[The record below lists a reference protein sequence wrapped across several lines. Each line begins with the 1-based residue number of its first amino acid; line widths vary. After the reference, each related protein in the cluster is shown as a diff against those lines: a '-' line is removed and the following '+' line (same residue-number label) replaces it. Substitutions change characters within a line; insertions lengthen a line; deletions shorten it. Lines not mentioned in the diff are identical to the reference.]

1 MGEFDQDGVLHVHA
15 RRHDLILSAGENVY
29 PLEVENMLTRSPF
42 IKEALVL
49 GEPDETWG
57 AIVCALIV
65 PEKGTH
71 PTPEDV
77 RRFCKEMLSAY
88 KCPRKIAFVEAI
100 PLNAADKPD
109 RRAEVLQNY
118 TLTALHY
125 KH

>member
-1 MGEFDQDGVLHVHA
+1 M
-15 RRHDLILSAGENVY
+15 ILSAGENVY